1 MSLQVCAGGEAL
13 RNQTEAPPHSHV
25 SRAALL
31 GGRVGRTLPRVLEAA
46 GVARCMEP
54 IRSQLPRHSLQLFW
68 DPGGKGTTAG
78 DTSHPKVRRSQAGRH
93 CQKLLS
99 VPVFLGFRVAE

>member
-46 GVARCMEP
+46 GVARCWGGTVVEHGAHP
-54 IRSQLPRHSLQLFW
+54 LP
-68 DPGGKGTTAG
+68 A
-78 DTSHPKVRRSQAGRH
+78 SQA
-93 CQKLLS
+93 L
-99 VPVFLGFRVAE
+99 PPAFLGSWWKGDHSW